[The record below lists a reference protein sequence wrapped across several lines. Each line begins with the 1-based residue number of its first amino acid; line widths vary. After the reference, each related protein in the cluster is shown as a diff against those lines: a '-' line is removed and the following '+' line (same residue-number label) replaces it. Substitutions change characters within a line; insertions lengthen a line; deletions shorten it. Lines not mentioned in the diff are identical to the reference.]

1 MTAPQFDYNNIP
13 PELQARRQWVLWG
26 VGKNLDAKAVKIPRQ
41 AKNPTGPNASS
52 TNPQTWASFQEAHA
66 WYQIGDARGI
76 GYEITPA
83 DGLVAVDFDHCL
95 DADGN
100 LLPPF
105 DEWKKALPGYWELSQ
120 SGTGLHGFVR
130 GTLPAGCS
138 NKRRIDPQ
146 NADEREVEL
155 YIQERYLALT
165 GALWGPQTPL
175 ANAPDAQPGIN
186 AILEQMHMRPEDT
199 AAGAALPD
207 VPDRPE
213 EEITAI
219 IKAALAK
226 SPDFYRLWN
235 TTEHPGKLGDESKD
249 DIAFVCSAWKAT
261 EYELSAG
268 DLMHGLDASPWAETK
283 DNTAPKWHW
292 DKWHGTGHR
301 SKGNYRKNT
310 ALRAYQEAKQQEA
323 AALEGFKNLALG
335 DFLPVEV
342 LSFKLSDLSEI
353 AEGQLFAENTSGV
366 LLWNPSLDWL
376 IWDGCRFA
384 PDNSK
389 ARLLAQKFT
398 GKQHRAAQADVQ
410 QAAGAAA
417 QDTENAELAARAKK
431 AKALLTF
438 VTRCRSTNGLNHL
451 MTEAA
456 PHLACKLDDLDAD
469 PFALNTPAGIVDLR
483 TGALR
488 PSDPAALC
496 TKVTAVG
503 PCDDGAEL
511 WRGFLDTI
519 CCGDA
524 GLVDYLQTV
533 AGMAALGQVF
543 TETLLLATGDG
554 GNGKSTFFNTLARV
568 LGDYSTSVRPALLLT
583 GNANNGA
590 ELAALRGVRLA
601 LAAETEEGQR
611 LDGAA
616 VKGLVST
623 DRVAANPKYKDPFS
637 FTPSHTLV
645 LYTNFLPRVGSSDR
659 GTWSRLTVLPFNA
672 HLRDTAGERKD
683 YAEILFTQAGG
694 AVLAWM
700 IEGARRFI
708 ANGYKLTPPTV
719 VQEALADYRKSNDW
733 LGAFMEECCELG
745 ENYAAS
751 SKELYQRYTAYC
763 QVSGD
768 YRRDSRDFANAMKSA
783 GFELKHKMHGNAYT
797 GLRLHSGF
805 SPQ

>member
-1 MTAPQFDYNNIP
+1 MTAPQFDYSNIP

-26 VGKNLDAKAVKIPRQ
+26 VDPDNPKAPRQVVSPTQGAKAN
-41 AKNPTGPNASS
+41 NPM
-52 TNPQTWASFQEAHA
+52 TWGSFEPARCIVDM
-66 WYQIGDARGI
+66 IGDARGI

-105 DEWKKALPGYWELSQ
+105 DEWIKALPGYWELSQ

-130 GTLPAGCS
+130 GTLPAGC
-138 NKRRIDPQ
+138 KHKAHIK
-146 NADEREVEL
+146 ADSDQAVEL
-155 YIQERYLALT
+155 YTNERYLALT
-165 GALWGPQTPL
+165 GALWGAQTPL
-175 ANAPDAQPGIN
+175 AEAPSAQAGID
-186 AILEQMHMRPEDT
+186 AILEQMHMLPED
-199 AAGAALPD
+199 AAASTALPD
-207 VPDRPE
+207 QPDRSE
-213 EEITAI
+213 EEIQAI
-219 IKAALAK
+219 INEALQRDG
-226 SPDFYRLWN
+226 DFAQLWSC
-235 TTEHPGKLGDESKD
+235 TEHPGKQNDESED
-249 DIAFVCSAWKAT
+249 DFAFCTAAWRAT
-261 EYELSAG
+261 GFQLTWF

-323 AALEGFKNLALG
+323 AALEGFKDLALG
-335 DFLPVEV
+335 DFFPVEV

-353 AEGQLFAENTSGV
+353 AEGQLFAENTTGV

-376 IWDGCRFA
+376 VWDGCRFA

-417 QDTENAELAARAKK
+417 QDLENAELAARAKK

-483 TGALR
+483 TGVLH
-488 PSDPAALC
+488 PSDPAAFC

-503 PCDDGAEL
+503 ACDDGAEL

-568 LGDYSTSVRPALLLT
+568 LGDYATSVRPALLLT

-719 VQEALADYRKSNDW
+719 VREALADYRKSNDW
-733 LGAFMEECCELG
+733 LGAFMEECCDLG
-745 ENYAAS
+745 ENFAAS

-783 GFELKHKMHGNAYT
+783 GFDKKHTMKGWLYM
-797 GLRLHSGF
+797 GLRLRSDF

>member
-1 MTAPQFDYNNIP
+1 MTAPQQIP
-13 PELQARRQWVLWG
+13 SFTLSC
-26 VGKNLDAKAVKIPRQ
+26 AKARGKQTNTRYPDDRRIYTLDDLLEAVTLDHVPGAFADHIRGKDHWSCTECVVLDVDNADGGPLVTPETIKQDFPDVAHYIVYSRHHNQ
-41 AKNPTGPNASS
+41 QKNGGPAAQRFHVYFPTGLLYKPADVENLLNTLVTLYPYFDPACKDLGRFYFGVA
-52 TNPQTWASFQEAHA
+52 NPQGEAV
-66 WYQIGDARGI
+66 
-76 GYEITPA
+76 P
-83 DGLVAVDFDHCL
+83 
-95 DADGN
+95 
-100 LLPPF
+100 
-105 DEWKKALPGYWELSQ
+105 
-120 SGTGLHGFVR
+120 
-130 GTLPAGCS
+130 GTLTV
-138 NKRRIDPQ
+138 DQ
-146 NADEREVEL
+146 FMER
-155 YIQERYLALT
+155 QSA
-165 GALWGPQTPL
+165 
-175 ANAPDAQPGIN
+175 AP
-186 AILEQMHMRPEDT
+186 
-199 AAGAALPD
+199 AALPATKGKEIPAGERNATLSAYAFT
-207 VPDRPE
+207 VLKKFGPE
-213 EEITAI
+213 GIAEAE
-219 IKAALAK
+219 AAFLQRAEDCDPPL
-226 SPDFYRLWN
+226 SD
-235 TTEHPGKLGDESKD
+235 G
-249 DIAFVCSAWKAT
+249 
-261 EYELSAG
+261 ELSTIWHYALQNAPAKIWNRP
-268 DLMHGLDASPWAETK
+268 DYLTPAEY
-283 DNTAPKWHW
+283 AV
-292 DKWHGTGHR
+292 R
-301 SKGNYRKNT
+301 
-310 ALRAYQEAKQQEA
+310 
-323 AALEGFKNLALG
+323 
-335 DFLPVEV
+335 DFPVEV

-376 IWDGCRFA
+376 VWDGCRFA

-417 QDTENAELAARAKK
+417 QDTENTELAARAKK

-451 MTEAA
+451 LTEAA

-483 TGALR
+483 TGMLR

-511 WRGFLDTI
+511 WNSFLDTV

-568 LGDYSTSVRPALLLT
+568 LGDYATSVRPALLLT
-583 GNANNGA
+583 GSANNGA

-708 ANGYKLTPPTV
+708 TNGYKLTPPTV
-719 VQEALADYRKSNDW
+719 VQAALADYRNSNDW
-733 LGAFMEECCELG
+733 LGAFMEDCCELG
-745 ENYAAS
+745 ENFAAS

-768 YRRDSRDFANAMKSA
+768 YRRDSRDFANAMKGA
-783 GFELKHKMHGNAYT
+783 GFDKKHTMKGWLYM
-797 GLRLHSGF
+797 GLHLRSDF

>member
-1 MTAPQFDYNNIP
+1 MTAPQQIP
-13 PELQARRQWVLWG
+13 SFTLSC
-26 VGKNLDAKAVKIPRQ
+26 AKARGNQTNTRYPDDRRIYTLDDLLEAVTLDHVPGAFADHIRGKDRWRCTECIVLDVDNDPGGPLVTPETIKQDFPDVAHYIVFSRHHNQPKNGKPTAPRFHVYF
-41 AKNPTGPNASS
+41 PTGLLTDAAEVKKLLDTLTTVYNYFDPNCKDIDRFYFGVA
-52 TNPQTWASFQEAHA
+52 NPQGEAV
-66 WYQIGDARGI
+66 
-76 GYEITPA
+76 P
-83 DGLVAVDFDHCL
+83 
-95 DADGN
+95 
-100 LLPPF
+100 
-105 DEWKKALPGYWELSQ
+105 
-120 SGTGLHGFVR
+120 
-130 GTLPAGCS
+130 GTLTV
-138 NKRRIDPQ
+138 DQ
-146 NADEREVEL
+146 FMER
-155 YIQERYLALT
+155 QSA
-165 GALWGPQTPL
+165 
-175 ANAPDAQPGIN
+175 AP
-186 AILEQMHMRPEDT
+186 
-199 AAGAALPD
+199 AALPATKGKEIPAGERNATLSAYAFT
-207 VPDRPE
+207 VLKKFGPE
-213 EEITAI
+213 GIAEAE
-219 IKAALAK
+219 AAFLQRAEDCDPPL
-226 SPDFYRLWN
+226 SD
-235 TTEHPGKLGDESKD
+235 G
-249 DIAFVCSAWKAT
+249 
-261 EYELSAG
+261 ELSTIWRYAVQNAPAKIWNKPG
-268 DLMHGLDASPWAETK
+268 YLTPAEY
-283 DNTAPKWHW
+283 NA
-292 DKWHGTGHR
+292 R
-301 SKGNYRKNT
+301 
-310 ALRAYQEAKQQEA
+310 
-323 AALEGFKNLALG
+323 
-335 DFLPVEV
+335 DFFPVEV

-353 AEGQLFAENTSGV
+353 AEGQLFAENASGV

-376 IWDGCRFA
+376 VWDGCRFA

-417 QDTENAELAARAKK
+417 QDTENTELAARAKK

-451 MTEAA
+451 LTEAA

-483 TGALR
+483 TGVLR
-488 PSDPAALC
+488 PSDPAAFC

-524 GLVDYLQTV
+524 GLADYLQAV

-568 LGDYSTSVRPALLLT
+568 LGDYSTSVRPALLMT
-583 GNANNGA
+583 GNQNSGA

-601 LAAETEEGQR
+601 LAAESEEGQR
-611 LDGAA
+611 LDVAT
-616 VKGLVST
+616 VKALCST
-623 DRVAANPKYKDPFS
+623 DRVAANPKYKEPFS

-694 AVLAWM
+694 AVPAWM

-719 VQEALADYRKSNDW
+719 VREALAEYQKSNDW

>member
-1 MTAPQFDYNNIP
+1 MS
-13 PELQARRQWVLWG
+13 
-26 VGKNLDAKAVKIPRQ
+26 
-41 AKNPTGPNASS
+41 TGPQYN
-52 TNPQTWASFQEAHA
+52 
-66 WYQIGDARGI
+66 
-76 GYEITPA
+76 
-83 DGLVAVDFDHCL
+83 
-95 DADGN
+95 
-100 LLPPF
+100 LPPF
-105 DEWKKALPGYWELSQ
+105 MLYTPSSVSRGKSGETLHFHRVVNVDSFESLQSVAVSNHTVFSFKGTRKAEHWEGAEALVFDVDNDHNGPLVTPETIKQDFPDVAFCYIFSRNNGKPKNGKPATVRFHVYFPIELTTGADEVKGLISSVCEKFPYFDPKCQDLGRMIFGVAHPQGGYVTGTLRLDQFMKCQTATAAPTVPATENRCLIPAGERNATLSAYAFTVLKKFGPEGIAEAEDAFLQRAEDCDPPLSDGELSTIWRYAVQNAPAKIWNKPGYL
-120 SGTGLHGFVR
+120 T
-130 GTLPAGCS
+130 PA
-138 NKRRIDPQ
+138 
-146 NADEREVEL
+146 E
-155 YIQERYLALT
+155 Y
-165 GALWGPQTPL
+165 
-175 ANAPDAQPGIN
+175 
-186 AILEQMHMRPEDT
+186 
-199 AAGAALPD
+199 AA
-207 VPDRPE
+207 R
-213 EEITAI
+213 
-219 IKAALAK
+219 
-226 SPDFYRLWN
+226 
-235 TTEHPGKLGDESKD
+235 
-249 DIAFVCSAWKAT
+249 
-261 EYELSAG
+261 
-268 DLMHGLDASPWAETK
+268 
-283 DNTAPKWHW
+283 
-292 DKWHGTGHR
+292 
-301 SKGNYRKNT
+301 
-310 ALRAYQEAKQQEA
+310 
-323 AALEGFKNLALG
+323 
-335 DFLPVEV
+335 DFLPAEV

-417 QDTENAELAARAKK
+417 QDLENAELATRAKK

-483 TGALR
+483 TGELR
-488 PSDPAALC
+488 PSDPAAFC

-524 GLVDYLQTV
+524 GLVDYLQAV

-568 LGDYSTSVRPALLLT
+568 LGDYATSVRPALLLT

-733 LGAFMEECCELG
+733 LGAFMEECCDLG
-745 ENYAAS
+745 ENYAVS

-783 GFELKHKMHGNAYT
+783 GFDKKHTMKGWLYM
-797 GLRLHSGF
+797 GLRLRSDF

>member
-1 MTAPQFDYNNIP
+1 MTAPQQIP
-13 PELQARRQWVLWG
+13 SFTLSCAKVRGKQTNTRYPDDRRIYTLDDLLEAVTLDHVPGAFADHIRGKDRWRCTECIVLDVDNDPGGPLVTPETIKQDFPDVAHYIVFSRHHNQPKN
-26 VGKNLDAKAVKIPRQ
+26 GKPTAPRFHVYF
-41 AKNPTGPNASS
+41 PTGLLTDAAEVKKLLDTLTTVYNYFDPNCKDIDRFYFGVA
-52 TNPQTWASFQEAHA
+52 NPQGEAV
-66 WYQIGDARGI
+66 
-76 GYEITPA
+76 P
-83 DGLVAVDFDHCL
+83 
-95 DADGN
+95 
-100 LLPPF
+100 
-105 DEWKKALPGYWELSQ
+105 
-120 SGTGLHGFVR
+120 
-130 GTLPAGCS
+130 GTLTV
-138 NKRRIDPQ
+138 DQ
-146 NADEREVEL
+146 FMER
-155 YIQERYLALT
+155 QSA
-165 GALWGPQTPL
+165 
-175 ANAPDAQPGIN
+175 AP
-186 AILEQMHMRPEDT
+186 
-199 AAGAALPD
+199 AALPATKGKEIPAGERNATLSAYAFT
-207 VPDRPE
+207 VLKKFGPE
-213 EEITAI
+213 GIAEAE
-219 IKAALAK
+219 AAFLQRAEDCDPPL
-226 SPDFYRLWN
+226 SD
-235 TTEHPGKLGDESKD
+235 G
-249 DIAFVCSAWKAT
+249 
-261 EYELSAG
+261 ELSTIWRYAVQNAPAKIWNKPG
-268 DLMHGLDASPWAETK
+268 YLTPAEY
-283 DNTAPKWHW
+283 NA
-292 DKWHGTGHR
+292 R
-301 SKGNYRKNT
+301 
-310 ALRAYQEAKQQEA
+310 
-323 AALEGFKNLALG
+323 
-335 DFLPVEV
+335 DFFPVEV

-376 IWDGCRFA
+376 VWDGCRFA

-417 QDTENAELAARAKK
+417 QDLENAELAARGKK

-483 TGALR
+483 TGVLH
-488 PSDPAALC
+488 PSDPAAFC

-503 PCDDGAEL
+503 ACDDGAEL

-568 LGDYSTSVRPALLLT
+568 LGDYATSVRPALLLT

-672 HLRDTAGERKD
+672 HLRDTTGERKD

-719 VQEALADYRKSNDW
+719 VREALADYRKSNDW
-733 LGAFMEECCELG
+733 LGAFMEECCDLG
-745 ENYAAS
+745 ENFAAS

-783 GFELKHKMHGNAYT
+783 GFDKKHTMKGWLYM
-797 GLRLHSGF
+797 GLRLRSDF

>member
-1 MTAPQFDYNNIP
+1 MTAPQQIP
-13 PELQARRQWVLWG
+13 SFTLSCAKVR
-26 VGKNLDAKAVKIPRQ
+26 GKKSNTYYPNEQTIHNLD
-41 AKNPTGPNASS
+41 
-52 TNPQTWASFQEAHA
+52 E
-66 WYQIGDARGI
+66 
-76 GYEITPA
+76 
-83 DGLVAVDFDHCL
+83 L
-95 DADGN
+95 
-100 LLPPF
+100 
-105 DEWKKALPGYWELSQ
+105 KKAARYDHTPGFFKDSHRSKASWYWEECIVL
-120 SGTGLHGFVR
+120 
-130 GTLPAGCS
+130 
-138 NKRRIDPQ
+138 
-146 NADEREVEL
+146 
-155 YIQERYLALT
+155 
-165 GALWGPQTPL
+165 
-175 ANAPDAQPGIN
+175 
-186 AILEQMHMRPEDT
+186 
-199 AAGAALPD
+199 D
-207 VPDRPE
+207 VD
-213 EEITAI
+213 
-219 IKAALAK
+219 
-226 SPDFYRLWN
+226 N
-235 TTEHPGKLGDESKD
+235 TTPGNVTTPD
-249 DIAFVCSAWKAT
+249 DIARDFPGVGHYIIFSRNHNRPKVKDDGKGEYPAAPRFHIYFPISSQFTGDEMDAFIKRAIASQPYFDPCCDGRARFIFGVENPEGKAVPGDLTLDDFLAQHAAPVANIPAVLPASTGT
-261 EYELSAG
+261 ERIIPAGERHDHMVLSATKLLKKCG
-268 DLMHGLDASPWAETK
+268 PDGIEQAREAYDLEAEHLEAGFPQDELECIWK
-283 DNTAPKWHW
+283 DQLAFAQTTIWTAP
-292 DKWHGTGHR
+292 DYLTPAE
-301 SKGNYRKNT
+301 Y
-310 ALRAYQEAKQQEA
+310 A
-323 AALEGFKNLALG
+323 AR
-335 DFLPVEV
+335 DFFPVEV

-376 IWDGCRFA
+376 VWDGCRFA

-483 TGALR
+483 TGELR

-568 LGDYSTSVRPALLLT
+568 LGDYATSVRPALLLT

-733 LGAFMEECCELG
+733 LGAFMEECCDLG
-745 ENYAAS
+745 ENYAVS

>member
-1 MTAPQFDYNNIP
+1 MTAPQQIP
-13 PELQARRQWVLWG
+13 SFTLSCAKVR
-26 VGKNLDAKAVKIPRQ
+26 GKKSNTYYPNEQTIHNLDELKKAARYDHTPGFFKDSHRS
-41 AKNPTGPNASS
+41 KAS
-52 TNPQTWASFQEAHA
+52 
-66 WYQIGDARGI
+66 WYWEKCIVLDVDNTTPGDVT
-76 GYEITPA
+76 TPA
-83 DGLVAVDFDHCL
+83 DIERDFPGVGHYIIFSRNHNRPKVKDDGKGEYPAAPRFHIYFPISSQFTGDEMDAFIKRAIASQPYFDPCCDGRARFIFGVENPEGKAVPGDLTLDDFLAQHAAPVANIPAV
-95 DADGN
+95 
-100 LLPPF
+100 
-105 DEWKKALPGYWELSQ
+105 
-120 SGTGLHGFVR
+120 
-130 GTLPAGCS
+130 LPASTGTE
-138 NKRRIDPQ
+138 RIIPAGERHNHMVLSATKLLKKHGPDGIEQAREAYDLEAEHLEAGFPQ
-146 NADEREVEL
+146 DEL
-155 YIQERYLALT
+155 ERIWKDQLAFV
-165 GALWGPQTPL
+165 QTTIWT
-175 ANAPDAQPGIN
+175 APDYLTPA
-186 AILEQMHMRPEDT
+186 EY
-199 AAGAALPD
+199 AA
-207 VPDRPE
+207 R
-213 EEITAI
+213 
-219 IKAALAK
+219 
-226 SPDFYRLWN
+226 DF
-235 TTEHPGKLGDESKD
+235 
-249 DIAFVCSAWKAT
+249 F
-261 EYELSAG
+261 
-268 DLMHGLDASPWAETK
+268 
-283 DNTAPKWHW
+283 
-292 DKWHGTGHR
+292 
-301 SKGNYRKNT
+301 
-310 ALRAYQEAKQQEA
+310 
-323 AALEGFKNLALG
+323 
-335 DFLPVEV
+335 PVEV

-376 IWDGCRFA
+376 VWDGCRFA

-417 QDTENAELAARAKK
+417 QDLENAELATRAKK

-438 VTRCRSTNGLNHL
+438 VNRCRSTNGLNHL

-483 TGALR
+483 TGVLR

-519 CCGDA
+519 CCGDVDLA
-524 GLVDYLQTV
+524 DYLQAV

-568 LGDYSTSVRPALLLT
+568 LGDYATSVRPALLLT

-733 LGAFMEECCELG
+733 LGAFMEECCDLG
-745 ENYAAS
+745 ENFAAS

-783 GFELKHKMHGNAYT
+783 GFDKKHTMKGWLYM
-797 GLRLHSGF
+797 GLRLRSDF

>member
-1 MTAPQFDYNNIP
+1 MSTPQQIPAFTLSCAKVRGKKSNNYYPNEQTIHNLD
-13 PELQARRQWVLWG
+13 ELQKAARYDHTPGFFKDLHRS
-26 VGKNLDAKAVKIPRQ
+26 KA
-41 AKNPTGPNASS
+41 S
-52 TNPQTWASFQEAHA
+52 W
-66 WYQIGDARGI
+66 
-76 GYEITPA
+76 
-83 DGLVAVDFDHCL
+83 
-95 DADGN
+95 
-100 LLPPF
+100 
-105 DEWKKALPGYWELSQ
+105 YWEECIVL
-120 SGTGLHGFVR
+120 
-130 GTLPAGCS
+130 
-138 NKRRIDPQ
+138 
-146 NADEREVEL
+146 
-155 YIQERYLALT
+155 
-165 GALWGPQTPL
+165 
-175 ANAPDAQPGIN
+175 
-186 AILEQMHMRPEDT
+186 
-199 AAGAALPD
+199 D
-207 VPDRPE
+207 VD
-213 EEITAI
+213 
-219 IKAALAK
+219 
-226 SPDFYRLWN
+226 N
-235 TTEHPGKLGDESKD
+235 TTPGNVTTPD
-249 DIAFVCSAWKAT
+249 DIARDFPGVGHYIIFSRNHNRPKVKDDGKGEYPAAPRFHIYFPISSQFTGDEMDAFIKRAIASQPYFDPCCDGRARFIFGVENPEGKAVPGDLTLDDFLAQHAAPVANIPAVLPASTGT
-261 EYELSAG
+261 ERIIPAGKRHDHMVLSATKLLKKYG
-268 DLMHGLDASPWAETK
+268 PDGIEQAREAYDLEAEHLEAGFPRDELERIWK
-283 DNTAPKWHW
+283 DQLAFAQTTIWTAP
-292 DKWHGTGHR
+292 DYLTPAEYDAR
-301 SKGNYRKNT
+301 
-310 ALRAYQEAKQQEA
+310 
-323 AALEGFKNLALG
+323 
-335 DFLPVEV
+335 DFFPVEV

-376 IWDGCRFA
+376 VWEGCRFA

-438 VTRCRSTNGLNHL
+438 VNRCRSTNGLNHL

-483 TGALR
+483 TGELR

-524 GLVDYLQTV
+524 GLADYLQAV

-719 VQEALADYRKSNDW
+719 VREALADYRKSNDW
-733 LGAFMEECCELG
+733 LGAFMEECCDLG
-745 ENYAAS
+745 ENYAVS

-763 QVSGD
+763 QGSGD

>member
-1 MTAPQFDYNNIP
+1 MS
-13 PELQARRQWVLWG
+13 
-26 VGKNLDAKAVKIPRQ
+26 
-41 AKNPTGPNASS
+41 TGPQYN
-52 TNPQTWASFQEAHA
+52 
-66 WYQIGDARGI
+66 
-76 GYEITPA
+76 
-83 DGLVAVDFDHCL
+83 
-95 DADGN
+95 
-100 LLPPF
+100 LPPF
-105 DEWKKALPGYWELSQ
+105 MLYTPSSVSRGQSGEKLHFHRVVNVDSFESLQSVAVSNHTVFSFKGTRKAEHWEGAEALVFDVDNDHNGPLVTPETIKQDFPDVAFCYIFSRNNGKPKNGKPATVRFHVYFPIELTTGADEVKGLISSVCEKFSYFDPKCQDLGRMIFGVAHPQGGYVTGTLRLDQFMKCQTATAAPTVPATENRCLIPAGERNATLSAYSFTVLKKFGPEGIAEAEAAFLQRAEDCDPPLSDGELS
-120 SGTGLHGFVR
+120 TIWRYAV
-130 GTLPAGCS
+130 
-138 NKRRIDPQ
+138 Q
-146 NADEREVEL
+146 NAPAK
-155 YIQERYLALT
+155 IWNKTGYL
-165 GALWGPQTPL
+165 TP
-175 ANAPDAQPGIN
+175 AEYDA
-186 AILEQMHMRPEDT
+186 R
-199 AAGAALPD
+199 
-207 VPDRPE
+207 
-213 EEITAI
+213 
-219 IKAALAK
+219 
-226 SPDFYRLWN
+226 DF
-235 TTEHPGKLGDESKD
+235 
-249 DIAFVCSAWKAT
+249 F
-261 EYELSAG
+261 
-268 DLMHGLDASPWAETK
+268 
-283 DNTAPKWHW
+283 
-292 DKWHGTGHR
+292 
-301 SKGNYRKNT
+301 
-310 ALRAYQEAKQQEA
+310 
-323 AALEGFKNLALG
+323 
-335 DFLPVEV
+335 PVEV

-353 AEGQLFAENTSGV
+353 AEGQLFAENTRGV

-376 IWDGCRFA
+376 VWDGCRFA

-398 GKQHRAAQADVQ
+398 GKQHRAAQADYQ

-483 TGALR
+483 TGMLR

-503 PCDDGAEL
+503 PCDDGAEI
-511 WRGFLDTI
+511 WHEFLDTI
-519 CCGDA
+519 CCGD
-524 GLVDYLQTV
+524 VDLAAYLQTV

-568 LGDYSTSVRPALLLT
+568 LGDYATSVRPALLLT

-623 DRVAANPKYKDPFS
+623 DRVAANPKYRDPFS

-719 VQEALADYRKSNDW
+719 VQDALAEYRKSNDW

-783 GFELKHKMHGNAYT
+783 GFELKHTKKGNAYT
-797 GLRLHSGF
+797 GLRLRSDF